1 MVELAIKIEKLKPT
15 VITLLVADT
24 LFDVI
29 DRELKKS
36 LDLNVQK
43 DRHQYIQLAGL
54 ECNKSSFD
62 SEVINESF
70 AQTYKMLATG
80 TKIRRRPMSE
90 ELITDLPIPSAVIVD
105 LVGWEFLQSVRATSG
120 SSIPVF
126 VLQGSSATQVFI
138 ASAPE
143 SLGGRG
149 DFAAKLDSQS
159 KAREVPVEK
168 IRAFA
173 QKVRTSFLRR
183 RLLFLDG

>member
-1 MVELAIKIEKLKPT
+1 LGSAPIAHCDNSMTPVRHPDPLQGHLIMSAAAFYGHTKPMVELAIKIEKLKPT

-62 SEVINESF
+62 SEVINEAF

-105 LVGWEFLQSVRATSG
+105 VSCN
-120 SSIPVF
+120 
-126 VLQGSSATQVFI
+126 
-138 ASAPE
+138 
-143 SLGGRG
+143 
-149 DFAAKLDSQS
+149 
-159 KAREVPVEK
+159 
-168 IRAFA
+168 
-173 QKVRTSFLRR
+173 
-183 RLLFLDG
+183 